1 MEVTS
6 VEKRKSGKSDMIVP
20 VIAWIPK
27 ILSIFVLATFVFTSC
42 EIHEREVE
50 EVIPTSF
57 FSSGNSRDQTGVV
70 YGENIAVS
78 IRGSGSITLSGTC
91 NFAEIT
97 VQSAGHFIGS
107 NLETRVAEVNSRGSG
122 SIYVWVTDRLHVNIH
137 GSGNVYYKGN
147 PVITSYVGGSGK
159 LIPM

>member
-1 MEVTS
+1 MKASEVTDLFN
-6 VEKRKSGKSDMIVP
+6 RFD
-20 VIAWIPK
+20 AALK
-27 ILSIFVLATFVFTSC
+27 ILSILVLAAFVFTSC
-42 EIHEREVE
+42 DIHEQE
-50 EVIPTSF
+50 EYIPTSF
-57 FSSGNSRDQTGVV
+57 FTNGNSTHQTGAV

-97 VQSAGHFIGS
+97 VQSAGNFIGS

-122 SIYVWVTDRLHVNIH
+122 HIYVWVTDRLHVNIQ

-147 PVITSYVGGSGK
+147 PQISSNIGGSGK